1 MSKKEQVLLI
11 EPPIELTFTG
21 PFTQAVSSYMKLKN
35 PSDRKV
41 CFKIKTTAPKR
52 YCVKPN
58 SGVVD
63 PNTEVQIAV
72 SLQPFEYDPAEK
84 NKHKFMVQSMFAP
97 DGEINQDTLWKE
109 IDQNDLMDSKLR
121 CVFAMPQGQEPSNSI
136 EEVKFENKYEAKSP
150 SVAAPAPVTAKAED
164 QGQMT
169 AAVGEIKKLNEQ
181 LSQLRQENI
190 VLKEETLRLKRIA
203 AASDKPHDT
212 PSYSSTTVTAL
223 GPQSEVLPTT
233 HIYAALIILVLGVML
248 GKFFLWGLLR
258 NNSYVCTIHWNII
271 FCWNSDICRQQ
282 TTNDFKSCSL
292 PGGGQLLFITN

>member
-1 MSKKEQVLLI
+1 MSKKEQVLII
-11 EPPIELTFTG
+11 EPPVELTFTG

-63 PNTEVQIAV
+63 PNTEVAIAV
-72 SLQPFEYDPAEK
+72 SLQPFEYDPQEK

-121 CVFAMPQGQEPSNSI
+121 CVFAMPAGQEQNNT
-136 EEVKFENKYEAKSP
+136 EEPKFEVPRSQVVSTP
-150 SVAAPAPVTAKAED
+150 VAAVKADTE
-164 QGQMT
+164 QMS
-169 AAVGEIKKLNEQ
+169 AAVVEIKKLNDQ

-203 AASDKPHDT
+203 AASDKPHDS
-212 PSYSSTTVTAL
+212 PSYSSTTVTAV
-223 GPQSEVLPTT
+223 GPSTDVLPTT

-248 GKFFLWGLLR
+248 GKFFL
-258 NNSYVCTIHWNII
+258 
-271 FCWNSDICRQQ
+271 
-282 TTNDFKSCSL
+282 
-292 PGGGQLLFITN
+292 

>member
-1 MSKKEQVLLI
+1 MEKRPQVLTI

-21 PFTQAVSSYMKLKN
+21 PFTQAVHSYMKLKN

-63 PNTEVQIAV
+63 PNSEVQIAV
-72 SLQPFEYDPAEK
+72 SLQPFDYDPMEK

-97 DGEINQDTLWKE
+97 DGDINQDTLWKE
-109 IDQNDLMDSKLR
+109 IGQDELMDSKLK
-121 CVFAMPQGQEPSNSI
+121 CVFAMPSGQEQNSMNEGGDNNEPTIRVQQPS
-136 EEVKFENKYEAKSP
+136 P
-150 SVAAPAPVTAKAED
+150 PAPSATVSQETVPSEKLN
-164 QGQMT
+164 G
-169 AAVGEIKKLNEQ
+169 AVAEIKKLNEH

-203 AASDKPHDT
+203 AASEKPLDS
-212 PSYSSTTVTAL
+212 PSYSSTTVTAV

-248 GKFFLWGLLR
+248 GKFFL
-258 NNSYVCTIHWNII
+258 
-271 FCWNSDICRQQ
+271 
-282 TTNDFKSCSL
+282 
-292 PGGGQLLFITN
+292 

>member
-1 MSKKEQVLLI
+1 MSKKEQVLII

-63 PNTEVQIAV
+63 PNTEVAIAV

-121 CVFAMPQGQEPSNSI
+121 CVFAMPAGQEQNNT
-136 EEVKFENKYEAKSP
+136 EEPKFENSRSQVTTTP
-150 SVAAPAPVTAKAED
+150 VAPVKADTE
-164 QGQMT
+164 QMS
-169 AAVGEIKKLNEQ
+169 AAVVEIKKLNDN

-190 VLKEETLRLKRIA
+190 MLKEETLRLKRIA
-203 AASDKPHDT
+203 AASDKPTDS
-212 PSYSSTTVTAL
+212 PSYSSTTVTAV
-223 GPQSEVLPTT
+223 GPSTDVLPTT

-248 GKFFLWGLLR
+248 GKFFL
-258 NNSYVCTIHWNII
+258 
-271 FCWNSDICRQQ
+271 
-282 TTNDFKSCSL
+282 
-292 PGGGQLLFITN
+292 

>member
-1 MSKKEQVLLI
+1 MSKKDQVLII

-63 PNTEVQIAV
+63 PNTEVSIAV

-109 IDQNDLMDSKLR
+109 IDPNELMDSKLR
-121 CVFAMPQGQEPSNSI
+121 CVFAMPAGQEENNT
-136 EEVKFENKYEAKSP
+136 EEPKFEARNQ
-150 SVAAPAPVTAKAED
+150 AATTPVAPVKAESD
-164 QGQMT
+164 QMS
-169 AAVGEIKKLNEQ
+169 AAVVEIKKLNDS

-190 VLKEETLRLKRIA
+190 MLKEETLRLKRIA
-203 AASDKPHDT
+203 AASDKPNDS
-212 PSYSSTTVTAL
+212 PSYSSTTVTAV
-223 GPQSEVLPTT
+223 GPSSDVLPTT

-248 GKFFLWGLLR
+248 GKFFL
-258 NNSYVCTIHWNII
+258 
-271 FCWNSDICRQQ
+271 
-282 TTNDFKSCSL
+282 
-292 PGGGQLLFITN
+292 

>member
-1 MSKKEQVLLI
+1 MSKKEQVLVI

-21 PFTQAVSSYMKLKN
+21 PFTSAVSSYMKLKN
-35 PSDRKV
+35 PSDKKV

-63 PNTEVQIAV
+63 PNNEVQIAV
-72 SLQPFEYDPAEK
+72 SLQPFEFDPNEK

-121 CVFAMPQGQEPSNSI
+121 CVFAMPPALEDAGTENDIKEEKPLSSAPEVRQSAPIAMQVQEP
-136 EEVKFENKYEAKSP
+136 
-150 SVAAPAPVTAKAED
+150 
-164 QGQMT
+164 GQMN
-169 AAVGEIKKLNEQ
+169 AAVGEIKKLNES

-203 AASDKPHDT
+203 AASEKPHDT
-212 PSYSSTTVTAL
+212 PSYSSTTVTAV
-223 GPQSEVLPTT
+223 GPQTEVLPTT

-248 GKFFLWGLLR
+248 GKFFL
-258 NNSYVCTIHWNII
+258 
-271 FCWNSDICRQQ
+271 
-282 TTNDFKSCSL
+282 
-292 PGGGQLLFITN
+292 